1 MMMMRRSFWRQRWE
15 RERKKGRKG
24 LFSLLFASP
33 FGKETFSFSASQ
45 EIISWQL
52 SCYLSPPLNI
62 DFYLDRYEHYT
73 SQPLHSMEKSI
84 KSWTYLNFHAKIQH
98 LDFRTLVSK
107 DFVESWQFF
116 KIEKNETEK
125 AFSAWPWDK
134 IHFGTFWDFL
144 GLFETFWNF

>member
-1 MMMMRRSFWRQRWE
+1 MRRSFWRQRWE

-45 EIISWQL
+45 EIITWQL

-73 SQPLHSMEKSI
+73 SQPLQSMEKSI
-84 KSWTYLNFHAKIQH
+84 KSWTYMNFHAKIQH
-98 LDFRTLVSK
+98 LDFRTIVSK

-116 KIEKNETEK
+116 KIEKKRDWKGFQCLTVRVY
-125 AFSAWPWDK
+125 
-134 IHFGTFWDFL
+134 TFWDFYDLL
-144 GLFETFWNF
+144 GLL